1 MIHVDLVRNDVV
13 AGIQTCIGR
22 VSSSGDLGVK
32 VECDDPSIERLL
44 REPLNDAVNGGC
56 VSPQDNGDR
65 FVELLAHAWNGTYVL
80 ATPVHDDDAC
90 AFAHVMTLSMP
101 VISRV

>member
-1 MIHVDLVRNDVV
+1 M
-13 AGIQTCIGR
+13 
-22 VSSSGDLGVK
+22 
-32 VECDDPSIERLL
+32 
-44 REPLNDAVNGGC
+44 NGGC